1 MCEDPIVE
9 ETCAARQELL
19 ERFDYDLDA
28 LCVYLQ
34 EQETRSAKK
43 AITLEP
49 RRPSVQRHV
58 S

>member
-1 MCEDPIVE
+1 MWEDPIVE
-9 ETCAARQELL
+9 ETRAAREELL
-19 ERFDYDLDA
+19 ERFNYDLDA
-28 LCVYLQ
+28 LCAYLQ

-49 RRPSVQRHV
+49 KRSAGRHA